1 MNTQPKLSFYK
12 INETY
17 IEPLQI
23 IDPDVRISTG
33 DKRTRPYIG
42 IVLTIQDR
50 LFFAPLSSPAKFP
63 STLNS
68 NELQTAKAKKSN
80 IEKRRISVKVISN
93 KHVHLCNIIIGKI
106 IPVPRSEITEIS
118 INDLLASSVSSV
130 KKYGDLLQKEYYAI
144 NAMKDIIYSKALRF
158 YTKSLT
164 NTLPKHNKTHC
175 VNLQKAIAY
184 HDSWIKEHT

>member
-1 MNTQPKLSFYK
+1 M
-12 INETY
+12 
-17 IEPLQI
+17 
-23 IDPDVRISTG
+23 
-33 DKRTRPYIG
+33 
-42 IVLTIQDR
+42 
-50 LFFAPLSSPAKFP
+50 FFAPLSSPAKFP

-93 KHVHLCNIIIGKI
+93 KHVHLCNVIIGKI

-158 YTKSLT
+158 YTKSLI

-184 HDSWIKEHT
+184 HDFWIKEHT

>member
-93 KHVHLCNIIIGKI
+93 KHVHLCNVIIGKI

-158 YTKSLT
+158 YTKSLI

>member
-50 LFFAPLSSPAKFP
+50 LFFAPLSSPAKFS
-63 STLNS
+63 STLDS

-106 IPVPRSEITEIS
+106 IPVPRSVITEIS

-144 NAMKDIIYSKALRF
+144 NAIKDIIYNKALRF

-175 VNLQKAIAY
+175 VDLQKAIAY

>member
-1 MNTQPKLSFYK
+1 MNTQPNLSFYK

-17 IEPLQI
+17 MESLQI

-33 DKRTRPYIG
+33 DKRTRPYVG
-42 IVLTIQDR
+42 IVLTIHDR

-63 STLNS
+63 STLDS
-68 NELQTAKAKKSN
+68 DELKVAKAKKAN
-80 IEKRRISVKVISN
+80 IEKRRISIKIISN
-93 KHVHLCNIIIGKI
+93 QQVHLCNVIIGKI
-106 IPVPRSEITEIS
+106 IPVPKSQISEIS
-118 INDLLASSVSSV
+118 INDLLASTISSE

-144 NAMKDIIYSKALRF
+144 NAMKDTIYDKALRF
-158 YTKSLT
+158 YTKSVT

-184 HDSWIKEHT
+184 HDAWIEEHP

>member
-93 KHVHLCNIIIGKI
+93 KHVHLCNVIIGKI

-144 NAMKDIIYSKALRF
+144 NAIKDIIYNKALRF

-175 VNLQKAIAY
+175 VDLQKAIAY

>member
-63 STLNS
+63 STLDS

-93 KHVHLCNIIIGKI
+93 KYVHLCNIIIGKI

-118 INDLLASSVSSV
+118 INDLLASSASSV

-158 YTKSLT
+158 YTKSLI

>member
-93 KHVHLCNIIIGKI
+93 KHVHLCNVIIGKI

-158 YTKSLT
+158 YTKSLI

-184 HDSWIKEHT
+184 HDSWMKEHT

>member
-1 MNTQPKLSFYK
+1 MNTQPNLSFYK

-17 IEPLQI
+17 IESLQI

-33 DKRTRPYIG
+33 DKRTRPYVG
-42 IVLTIQDR
+42 IVLTIKDR

-63 STLNS
+63 STLDA
-68 NELQTAKAKKSN
+68 NELQIAKAKKSN
-80 IEKRRISVKVISN
+80 IEKRRISIKVFSN
-93 KHVHLCNIIIGKI
+93 KHVHLCNVIIGKI
-106 IPVPRSEITEIS
+106 IPVPSSQITEIS
-118 INDLLASSVSSV
+118 INNLLASSDSSV

-144 NAMKDIIYSKALRF
+144 NAIKDTIYDKALHF
-158 YTKSLT
+158 YKKSLT

-184 HDSWIKEHT
+184 HDSWIEEHA

>member
-144 NAMKDIIYSKALRF
+144 NAIKDIIYNKALRF

-175 VNLQKAIAY
+175 VDLQKAIAY

>member
-63 STLNS
+63 STLDS

-158 YTKSLT
+158 YTKSLI

>member
-93 KHVHLCNIIIGKI
+93 KHVHLCNVIIGKI

-144 NAMKDIIYSKALRF
+144 NAIKDIIYNKALRF

-175 VNLQKAIAY
+175 VDLQKAIAY
-184 HDSWIKEHT
+184 HDSWIEEHT

>member
-93 KHVHLCNIIIGKI
+93 KHVHLCNVIIGKI

-130 KKYGDLLQKEYYAI
+130 KKYGDLLQKEYYVI
-144 NAMKDIIYSKALRF
+144 NAIKDIIYNKALRF

-175 VNLQKAIAY
+175 VDLQKTIAY